1 MRQVNVESFAM
12 VVPAADNHVVKA
24 VNSVQQK
31 VAELKDRVAGFLLSS
46 RKLEKIRKNYL

>member
-1 MRQVNVESFAM
+1 M

-31 VAELKDRVAGFLLSS
+31 VAELKDRVAGFLLVIV
-46 RKLEKIRKNYL
+46 KVGKNTEK

>member
-1 MRQVNVESFAM
+1 MRQVNVESFSM